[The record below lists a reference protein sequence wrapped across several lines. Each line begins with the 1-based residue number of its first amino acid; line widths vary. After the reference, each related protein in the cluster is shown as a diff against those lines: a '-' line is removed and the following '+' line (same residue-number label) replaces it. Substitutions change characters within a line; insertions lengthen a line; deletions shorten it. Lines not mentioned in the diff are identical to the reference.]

1 MLLKCCCKLII
12 IYVELILFIMGVK
25 NLLIKMSFFVC
36 MDFIKKW
43 YFNNLMIFDRIDIID
58 MVEL

>member
-1 MLLKCCCKLII
+1 MLIKCWSELII